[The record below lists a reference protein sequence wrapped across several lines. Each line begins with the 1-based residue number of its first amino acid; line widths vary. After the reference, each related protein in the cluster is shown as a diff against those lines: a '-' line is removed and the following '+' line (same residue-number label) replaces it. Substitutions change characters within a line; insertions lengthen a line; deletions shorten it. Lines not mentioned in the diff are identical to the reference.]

1 MRRLLALAA
10 SVSLVVILGCGK
22 SYERRLEAT
31 LTRMKYQQ
39 RLDKYLNPPEE
50 GKFKELAIYL
60 RTPKSMSPAQQP
72 GLAVDPGAYDLIAT
86 FLDLGGASA
95 NAAEAPQAGIRLH
108 VLARVKRPKKA
119 PKKGE
124 PPPPPESP
132 RGDFMADVRSVL
144 ASELGNSEAALSG
157 TPKADTKRTNA
168 YKRVIFTAG
177 NGDIIKA
184 YFYKMDVYDVA
195 LIWDIPTAVEKETS
209 TGVELCLESFAV
221 GNRAVN
227 LFQGGT
233 DDDLAGEAGG
243 GGGGAAGVP
252 GGQPF

>member
-1 MRRLLALAA
+1 MKRIGVLAA
-10 SVSLVVILGCGK
+10 SMSLVVVLGCGK

-39 RLDKYLNPPEE
+39 RLDQYLNPPEE
-50 GKFKELAIYL
+50 GKFKELGIYL
-60 RTPKSMSPAQQP
+60 RTPQPMSPAQQP
-72 GLAVDPGAYDLIAT
+72 GLAADPGAYELIAT
-86 FLDLGGASA
+86 FLDLGGAEA
-95 NAAEAPQAGIRLH
+95 KGDEAPPGIRLH

-124 PPPPPESP
+124 PPPPAEAP
-132 RGDFMADVRSVL
+132 RGDFISDVRSLL
-144 ASELGNSEAALSG
+144 AGELGNNEGALSG
-157 TPKADTKRTNA
+157 TPKADTKRSNA

-184 YFYKMDVYDVA
+184 YFYKLDIYDVA
-195 LIWDIPTAVEKETS
+195 LIWDIPTAAEKATS

-221 GNRAVN
+221 GSRAAN

-233 DDDLAGEAGG
+233 DDELEGEAGG
-243 GGGGAAGVP
+243 GAGGVVGGG
-252 GGQPF
+252 QTF